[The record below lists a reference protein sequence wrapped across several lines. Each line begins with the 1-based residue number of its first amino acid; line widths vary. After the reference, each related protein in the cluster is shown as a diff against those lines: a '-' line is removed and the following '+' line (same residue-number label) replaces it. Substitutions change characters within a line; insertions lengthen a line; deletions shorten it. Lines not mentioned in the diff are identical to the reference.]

1 LWDERSP
8 ANNSFSY
15 TRYPYP
21 NSQLSTLP
29 LEYDLVIIGD
39 TAAARL
45 AAIEAVD
52 VQARVAWILPPVAE
66 GRSHFQRDLYPYA
79 LGQIAA
85 ANRTHRPILES
96 GLLAP
101 PQLSNY
107 PWQYANAAIDRLEQQ
122 ASPALLAARGV
133 DTIVGDGEF
142 SRRPHLAFNIN
153 NRALR
158 ARAYLIAT
166 GAVAHYPSILGIQEC
181 GYLTIDRLPSLVD
194 RQIPLRWAIIGSET
208 IGVELAQTLAK
219 LGCQVTL
226 IVETAQILPYEDPVL
241 ASQIHLQLA
250 ADGVRIYLSE
260 IVSQIGRDNES
271 KLAIFGN
278 EAIAIDEIFI
288 ALPDRPLVEP
298 FNLSSVGVEYNNKG
312 ISVDRYLGTSNAQIY
327 ACGSVCGNVF
337 GGYHSQ
343 HLERHEAKI
352 AVRNA
357 LNKRQCKIDYR
368 NYDRLPWAIYTD
380 PPLARVGMT
389 SSAADL
395 DSRDLIVLRQDF
407 KTCSKAIL
415 DNITSGFC
423 QIVVTRHGKI
433 LGAQIL
439 GANAP
444 ELIQLLAIAIDR
456 QLKITDIANIPCL
469 SPTYTELI
477 DRAARSWQVTR
488 QQQLAQAGWLST
500 RIDRFSQVLGSLV
513 PRRLSWWQ

>member
-1 LWDERSP
+1 
-8 ANNSFSY
+8 
-15 TRYPYP
+15 
-21 NSQLSTLP
+21 LP
-29 LEYDLVIIGD
+29 PEYDLVIIGD
-39 TAAARL
+39 TAAARV

-52 VQARVAWILPPVAE
+52 LQARVAWILPPAAR
-66 GRSHFQRDLYPYA
+66 GRSHVRQDLYPYA
-79 LGQIAA
+79 LAQIAA
-85 ANRTHRPILES
+85 ANRTHRPMLES

-101 PQLSNY
+101 PRLSNY
-107 PWQYANAAIDRLEQQ
+107 PWQYADAAIDRLEQQ
-122 ASPALLAARGV
+122 TSPALLAARGV
-133 DTIVGDGEF
+133 DTIVGHGEF
-142 SRRPHLAFNIN
+142 CLRPQLAFNIN

-166 GAVAHYPSILGIQEC
+166 GAVAHYPSISGIQES
-181 GYLTIDRLPSLVD
+181 GYLTIDRLPSLVAGVASLKEN
-194 RQIPLRWAIIGSET
+194 RQIPLRWAIIGSEA

-226 IVETAQILPYEDPVL
+226 IVETAQILPYEDPAL

-250 ADGVRIYLSE
+250 ADGVRIYLNE
-260 IVSQIGRDNES
+260 IVTQIERDNES
-271 KLAIFGN
+271 KVAIFGN

-298 FNLSSVGVEYNNKG
+298 FNLSGVGVEYNDKG
-312 ISVDRYLGTSNAQIY
+312 ISVDRALQTSNSQIY

-343 HLERHEAKI
+343 HLERYEAKI

-357 LNKRQCKIDYR
+357 LNKHRHKIDYR

-395 DSRDLIVLRQDF
+395 DKRDLIILKQDF
-407 KTCSKAIL
+407 QTCPKAIL

-423 QIVVTRHGKI
+423 QIVVTPYGKI
-433 LGAQIL
+433 LGAQIV
-439 GANAP
+439 GTNAP

-469 SPTYTELI
+469 SPTYTEII
-477 DRAARSWQVTR
+477 DRAAQSWQTAR
-488 QQQLAQAGWLST
+488 RSQLAKSGWLAT
-500 RIDRFSQVLGSLV
+500 MLDRFRQVLG
-513 PRRLSWWQ
+513 R